1 MDFSKHEQMQKHI
14 HIVSAIERG
23 ASFGGDFWQVGAEQ
37 KRTVFH
43 FIQLEFDSFHE
54 KIILKSTSLSQVEQG
69 YPIFIRLHYRNI
81 VFRLEREQFQVIGN
95 KLICSI
101 PKEVRALAMRPT
113 DRYVFPF
120 DLDMSISIQRF
131 AHSIKEMTP
140 GLEVRLIDV
149 SESGIGIMISGSN
162 KDFLRPCDHFWIK
175 EIGHKTLDR
184 DIFGTVLYVTP
195 KKQDERVGLSL
206 SVPLNW
212 NVFSRLKNKCR
223 IILSA

>member
-69 YPIFIRLHYRNI
+69 YPIFIRL
-81 VFRLEREQFQVIGN
+81 EREQFQVIGN

-101 PKEVRALAMRPT
+101 PK
-113 DRYVFPF
+113 
-120 DLDMSISIQRF
+120 
-131 AHSIKEMTP
+131 
-140 GLEVRLIDV
+140 
-149 SESGIGIMISGSN
+149 
-162 KDFLRPCDHFWIK
+162 
-175 EIGHKTLDR
+175 
-184 DIFGTVLYVTP
+184 
-195 KKQDERVGLSL
+195 
-206 SVPLNW
+206 
-212 NVFSRLKNKCR
+212 
-223 IILSA
+223 

>member
-1 MDFSKHEQMQKHI
+1 
-14 HIVSAIERG
+14 
-23 ASFGGDFWQVGAEQ
+23 
-37 KRTVFH
+37 
-43 FIQLEFDSFHE
+43 
-54 KIILKSTSLSQVEQG
+54 
-69 YPIFIRLHYRNI
+69 
-81 VFRLEREQFQVIGN
+81 
-95 KLICSI
+95 
-101 PKEVRALAMRPT
+101 MRPT

-131 AHSIKEMTP
+131 ARSIKEMTP

>member
-23 ASFGGDFWQVGAEQ
+23 ASFGGDIWQVGAEQ

-113 DRYVFPF
+113 DRYVLPF

-175 EIGHKTLDR
+175 EIDHKTLDR

-195 KKQDERVGLSL
+195 KKQDVRVGLSL

-212 NVFSRLKNKCR
+212 NVFSGLKNKCR

>member
-23 ASFGGDFWQVGAEQ
+23 ASFGGDIWQVGAEQ

-113 DRYVFPF
+113 DRYVLPF

-131 AHSIKEMTP
+131 ARSIKEMTP

-175 EIGHKTLDR
+175 EIDHKTLDR

-195 KKQDERVGLSL
+195 KKQDVRVGLSL

>member
-23 ASFGGDFWQVGAEQ
+23 GSFGGDIWQVGAEQ

-43 FIQLEFDSFHE
+43 FTQLEFDSFHE

-81 VFRLEREQFQVIGN
+81 VFRLECEQFQVIGN

-101 PKEVRALAMRPT
+101 PKEVRALAIRPT
-113 DRYVFPF
+113 DRYVLPF

-131 AHSIKEMTP
+131 ARSIKEMTP

-175 EIGHKTLDR
+175 EIDHKTLDR

-195 KKQDERVGLSL
+195 KKQDVRVGLSL

-212 NVFSRLKNKCR
+212 NVFSSLKNKCR